1 MADSTM
7 WWLAAGALISVELV
21 TGTFYLL
28 MLSTGLVAA
37 AISAHL
43 GLAASGQWVVAA
55 VVGGSS
61 VLVWWRIKRSR
72 PGPARATAN
81 QDVNMDIGATVHVGA
96 WRKDGTCSVKYR
108 GAQWDAELAAGET
121 ATSGNYTVAEVIG
134 SRLVLKQQI
143 AS

>member
-1 MADSTM
+1 MADSTL
-7 WWLAAGALISVELV
+7 WWLAAGALIAVELV

-43 GLAASGQWVVAA
+43 GLTASGQWVVAA

-72 PGPARATAN
+72 PGPARASAN
-81 QDVNMDIGATVHVGA
+81 HDVNMDVGAAVHVAA
-96 WRKDGTCSVKYR
+96 WREDGTCSVKYR
-108 GAQWDAELAAGET
+108 GAQWDAELAAGEV
-121 ATSGNYTVAEVIG
+121 ATIGSFTVAEVIG
-134 SRLVLKQQI
+134 SRLILKQQP

>member
-1 MADSTM
+1 MGDSTL
-7 WWLAAGALISVELV
+7 WWLAAGALIAVELV

-43 GLAASGQWVVAA
+43 GLTASWQWVVAA

-72 PGPARATAN
+72 PGPAPASAN
-81 QDVNMDIGATVHVGA
+81 HDVNMDVGAAVHVTA

-108 GAQWDAELAAGET
+108 GAQWDAELAAGEVA
-121 ATSGNYTVAEVIG
+121 ATGSFIVAEVIG
-134 SRLVLKQQI
+134 SRLILKQHTT
-143 AS
+143 S